1 MFAQPDWFGPGRRP
15 GTVRPRSLPGWIHTA
30 AWSGVLAA
38 PGWLLASGGRIPE
51 MFIWLGA
58 MGLAWWHDL
67 RPVRQAQR
75 AARRDDLF
83 VIDEQTD
90 ITRCAH
96 NWLRGVLRRS

>member
-1 MFAQPDWFGPGRRP
+1 
-15 GTVRPRSLPGWIHTA
+15 
-30 AWSGVLAA
+30 
-38 PGWLLASGGRIPE
+38 